1 MIRAQRTLPDAGIG
15 NQKPSGA
22 ALPRSVSRRY
32 NAPVESKLHRLLSAI
47 AFCCVASAAQAA
59 GYDDFT
65 RGVAANAQDD
75 SNEAVVAFSAAIA
88 AGDLSPALLP
98 SAYRARAVA
107 YLRLKK
113 CAEAVPDL
121 AKAIELKAAYPDVRW
136 LHSQAEE
143 CLGRHDAA
151 MADMTALIAAKPD
164 AYAYFTRGRM
174 RWYLA
179 DYAGAVVDLVQAREL
194 NRQDAYIVLW
204 LEMARQRSGTLDATV
219 AAADLAALR
228 TEAWPRSIV
237 ELYAGARNPEDGL
250 TARRAQPA
258 TDTDTQSD
266 DGNQGMDDSQENAA
280 ALPNRQCESDFYL
293 GEYWLGRRDLAA
305 AKPLLQHAADAC
317 APQTVERDA
326 AHNELGRL
334 K

>member
-1 MIRAQRTLPDAGIG
+1 MLR
-15 NQKPSGA
+15 
-22 ALPRSVSRRY
+22 
-32 NAPVESKLHRLLSAI
+32 RLLSAI
-47 AFCCVASAAQAA
+47 GFCCVASAAQAA
-59 GYDDFT
+59 GYDDFA
-65 RGVAANAQDD
+65 RGVAANAQGD
-75 SNEAVVAFSAAIA
+75 SDAAVVAFSAAIA

-121 AKAIELKAAYPDVRW
+121 AKAIELRAAYTDVRW

-143 CLGRHDAA
+143 CLGKYDAA
-151 MADMTALIAAKPD
+151 MADMSVLIAAKPD
-164 AYAYFTRGRM
+164 AYAYFTRARM

-179 DYAGAVVDLVQAREL
+179 DFAGAVADLVQARDL
-194 NRQDAYIVLW
+194 NHQDAYIVLW
-204 LEMARQRSGTLDATV
+204 LEMARQRSGALDAAM
-219 AAADLAALR
+219 AAADLAALH
-228 TEAWPRSIV
+228 TGAWPRPVV
-237 ELYAGARNPEDGL
+237 ELYAGVRKPEDGL
-250 TARRAQPA
+250 EGHRAQPA
-258 TDTDTQSD
+258 AGTETPSGDSD
-266 DGNQGMDDSQENAA
+266 QAMDDSQENVA

-317 APQTVERDA
+317 APQTDERGA
-326 AHNELGRL
+326 ARNELGRL

>member
-1 MIRAQRTLPDAGIG
+1 ML
-15 NQKPSGA
+15 
-22 ALPRSVSRRY
+22 RRF
-32 NAPVESKLHRLLSAI
+32 LSAI
-47 AFCCVASAAQAA
+47 AFCCVASAVQAA
-59 GYDDFT
+59 GYDDFA
-65 RGVAANAQDD
+65 RGIAANAQGD
-75 SNEAVVAFSAAIA
+75 SDAAVVAFSAAIA

-113 CAEAVPDL
+113 CAEAAPDL
-121 AKAIELKAAYPDVRW
+121 ARAIELKAVYTDVRW

-143 CLGRHDAA
+143 CLGKYDAA

-164 AYAYFTRGRM
+164 AYAYFARGRM

-179 DYAGAVVDLVQAREL
+179 DYTGAVTDFVQARDL

-219 AAADLAALR
+219 AAADLAALH
-228 TEAWPRSIV
+228 TEAWPRPVV
-237 ELYAGARNPEDGL
+237 ELYAGVRKPEDGL
-250 TARRAQPA
+250 EAHRAQPA
-258 TDTDTQSD
+258 TGTETQSG
-266 DGNQGMDDSQENAA
+266 DGNQSMDDSQDNAA

-293 GEYWLGRRDLAA
+293 GEYWLGRRDLSA

-317 APQTVERDA
+317 AAQTAERDA